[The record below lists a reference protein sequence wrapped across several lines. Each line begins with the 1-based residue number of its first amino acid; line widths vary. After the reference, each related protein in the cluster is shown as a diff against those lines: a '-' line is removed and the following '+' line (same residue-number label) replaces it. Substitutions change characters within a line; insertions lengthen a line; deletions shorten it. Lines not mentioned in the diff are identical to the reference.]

1 MNMAE
6 ITMLLTD
13 VVHLSGKIT
22 SLSVTPT
29 SDAPNAPKSAT
40 VTFEKET

>member
-1 MNMAE
+1 
-6 ITMLLTD
+6 MLLTD
-13 VVHLSGKIT
+13 DADLSGKIT

-29 SDAPNAPKSAT
+29 SDSPNAPKSAT